1 MLLKKIIES
10 STFGV
15 IPGKVVYTKVSKA
28 PQIHNHFLFSKDKD
42 EITVVTEESN
52 LGELEIIERNKDY
65 WTLIVLNVSAPFYS
79 VGFLA
84 AVSSAIAKANR
95 DVLIVST
102 YSKDYILVQY
112 DFLDGV
118 KQVLLSLG
126 FNNELVRIEQ
136 KKIRAGKGKMRGR
149 KYKRRS
155 CPLIVVSG
163 PCNLLVSAKNL
174 QGVDV
179 CEVKFLNAELL
190 APGTMPGRLTLY
202 SEGAIKLLEEN
213 KLFLTK

>member
-1 MLLKKIIES
+1 MDKKLKKIIES
-10 STFGV
+10 STFEV
-15 IPGKVVYTKVSKA
+15 IQGKFVYAKVSKE
-28 PQIHNHFLFSKDKD
+28 PQINNHFLISKDKD

-65 WTLIVLNVSAPFYS
+65 WTLIALNVSAPFYS

-118 KQVLLSLG
+118 KQVLLTLG
-126 FNNELVRIEQ
+126 F
-136 KKIRAGKGKMRGR
+136 KKK
-149 KYKRRS
+149 
-155 CPLIVVSG
+155 
-163 PCNLLVSAKNL
+163 
-174 QGVDV
+174 
-179 CEVKFLNAELL
+179 
-190 APGTMPGRLTLY
+190 
-202 SEGAIKLLEEN
+202 
-213 KLFLTK
+213 